1 MVSAFI
7 GRIIAL
13 CSRYAWFIIIFYAI
27 LSVLS
32 VVISARKLDIT
43 TDTTKMFSTS
53 MAWKQRSDWMGKAFP
68 QRENLLVTLIEAKLP
83 EEGELT
89 AKALVE
95 RLQADTEHFTFVQSP
110 ESNPYLIK
118 NGLLFLDPPVLED
131 TLNSIVKAQ
140 PFLSGLAVD
149 PSARGLFDALN
160 LITLG
165 LKEGGVDLTLYHDA
179 LHSFADALE
188 SEANGKRQ
196 YFSWE
201 MSMSGQLVNLIGK
214 YQFVIAKPKLNLNS
228 LQPSGAAAE
237 KLRQIISELEF
248 VKSGDVKT
256 YITGDAQINDE
267 EFSTVMHGMVAG
279 LFASFV
285 LVAIW
290 LFFAVRTWRIILPI
304 LLVLIVGLLLTTWF
318 AAMAVGTLNLISV
331 AFAILFISIAV
342 DFAIQFS
349 VRFRGQVAVSL
360 KENNIQHALVKT
372 GYETGKQIF
381 IAAFAAAAGFLAFTP
396 TKFIGVK
403 QLGLISGV
411 GMLIALV
418 CTLTLLPAFL
428 TILRPN
434 VVYKMAGFPKLRGL
448 DVKVRRY
455 RYGII
460 AVYGVI
466 AAIGIFLLVDQ
477 KVTFDADPFHTKD
490 SHSEGMRALQLLM
503 EDPHLSPYTA
513 DVIVDSPEKAKA
525 VADRLSDLSM
535 VRDVVWRD
543 SLVPEDQ
550 EVKLPMLQNVA
561 TILLPTLIVNN
572 PTPQPTP
579 AELRQ
584 SIAKLVQGLDEVK
597 SKTAKASPLRR
608 IHRALKKIENL
619 PDADLMRV
627 NYDLVRF
634 LPFQLDRLKTML
646 TAQTVTTRDIPN
658 DLLQDYQTHD
668 GKLRLEVYP
677 KSRLKNNQEIT
688 EFVNQIRTVAPDAAG
703 TTVDIIES
711 AKTVVD
717 AFRVAAL
724 MAIATLA
731 LILFLALRRLLD
743 MFLVLMPLILSGLMT
758 VIVIVVLQL
767 PLNFAN
773 IITLPLLLGVGVSF
787 NIYFVMN
794 WREGL
799 HFPLSSPT
807 ARAVLF
813 SALTT
818 GTAFSALAASA
829 HPGTASMGYLLLISL
844 GCTLLATLIFVPA
857 ILPKR
862 KVDLE

>member
-1 MVSAFI
+1 M
-7 GRIIAL
+7 
-13 CSRYAWFIIIFYAI
+13 
-27 LSVLS
+27 
-32 VVISARKLDIT
+32 
-43 TDTTKMFSTS
+43 
-53 MAWKQRSDWMGKAFP
+53 
-68 QRENLLVTLIEAKLP
+68 
-83 EEGELT
+83 
-89 AKALVE
+89 
-95 RLQADTEHFTFVQSP
+95 
-110 ESNPYLIK
+110 
-118 NGLLFLDPPVLED
+118 
-131 TLNSIVKAQ
+131 
-140 PFLSGLAVD
+140 
-149 PSARGLFDALN
+149 
-160 LITLG
+160 
-165 LKEGGVDLTLYHDA
+165 
-179 LHSFADALE
+179 
-188 SEANGKRQ
+188 
-196 YFSWE
+196 
-201 MSMSGQLVNLIGK
+201 
-214 YQFVIAKPKLNLNS
+214 
-228 LQPSGAAAE
+228 
-237 KLRQIISELEF
+237 
-248 VKSGDVKT
+248 
-256 YITGDAQINDE
+256 
-267 EFSTVMHGMVAG
+267 
-279 LFASFV
+279 
-285 LVAIW
+285 
-290 LFFAVRTWRIILPI
+290 
-304 LLVLIVGLLLTTWF
+304 
-318 AAMAVGTLNLISV
+318 
-331 AFAILFISIAV
+331 
-342 DFAIQFS
+342 
-349 VRFRGQVAVSL
+349 
-360 KENNIQHALVKT
+360 
-372 GYETGKQIF
+372 
-381 IAAFAAAAGFLAFTP
+381 
-396 TKFIGVK
+396 
-403 QLGLISGV
+403 
-411 GMLIALV
+411 
-418 CTLTLLPAFL
+418 
-428 TILRPN
+428 
-434 VVYKMAGFPKLRGL
+434 
-448 DVKVRRY
+448 
-455 RYGII
+455 
-460 AVYGVI
+460 
-466 AAIGIFLLVDQ
+466 
-477 KVTFDADPFHTKD
+477 
-490 SHSEGMRALQLLM
+490 
-503 EDPHLSPYTA
+503 
-513 DVIVDSPEKAKA
+513 
-525 VADRLSDLSM
+525 
-535 VRDVVWRD
+535 
-543 SLVPEDQ
+543 
-550 EVKLPMLQNVA
+550 
-561 TILLPTLIVNN
+561 
-572 PTPQPTP
+572 
-579 AELRQ
+579 
-584 SIAKLVQGLDEVK
+584 DEVK